1 MKVLVGAFNK
11 EKAVVGA
18 FTVNVKTG
26 CETDGWSAS
35 LVCIPGHQDAWVGA
49 GPSCVSSPHVQA
61 PHQPHGI
68 GTEDR
73 NIEPIHT
80 ITILFGGL
88 LQSLIY
94 LLLQGEQFQSEYSRW
109 KHERPKDF
117 FQHKF
122 LNVQSRL
129 CCSMILYS
137 YNI

>member
-80 ITILFGGL
+80 ITIWGPFEIIVISTLTRRTISVGVF
-88 LQSLIY
+88 
-94 LLLQGEQFQSEYSRW
+94 
-109 KHERPKDF
+109 
-117 FQHKF
+117 
-122 LNVQSRL
+122 
-129 CCSMILYS
+129 
-137 YNI
+137 

>member
-18 FTVNVKTG
+18 FFVIVKPMDRFT
-26 CETDGWSAS
+26 A

-117 FQHKF
+117 IFF
-122 LNVQSRL
+122 NISF
-129 CCSMILYS
+129 SMSSPDCAL
-137 YNI
+137 